1 MPDLKEQARS
11 LQTTIAAKE
20 AEAATKWGEFEALRK
35 SAVDEGVDFTKDTD
49 AFEKIDEASKGYDA
63 IRDEV
68 ASMKDRWG
76 RLVEMSAE
84 GEPGSPFK
92 ADQGPVE
99 LETLKRS
106 KAWGEVVTDS
116 EVYKNLVKSGRLDN
130 SASPVGTLDGVK
142 VADRRQ
148 VKTLLTGASDTSGGA
163 FVFPDIQSEWVG
175 LPRRPLTLAGLVTVG
190 NTGSDT
196 VEWVEQDS
204 RTNNAAETA
213 EATATGDGSG
223 AAPESA
229 TTFVVRTTS
238 VQDITHFI
246 PATRRAIADA
256 DQLQTIIDTEIG
268 DGVRER
274 LDGQMAS
281 GDGSAPNL
289 RGIYNTSGILTRA
302 LGADS
307 RSDAVHKSLTQI
319 RLAFFEPTAVGI
331 HPTDY
336 QSIRLEK
343 DANGNYIYGP
353 PSQAGPPTIW
363 GLTPVVS
370 PVFTQGTP
378 VVGNYA
384 LGATLWL
391 REDLLVALSD
401 QHSDYFTRRM
411 VAVLGVLRAAFAV
424 KRPKCFGTVTGF

>member
-1 MPDLKEQARS
+1 MPDLKEQAIA

-20 AEAATKWGEFEALRK
+20 AEAATKWVEFDTLRK
-35 SAVDEGVDFTKDTD
+35 SAVDEGVDFTKDAD
-49 AFEKIDEASKGYDA
+49 AFKKLDEASKGYDTL
-63 IRDEV
+63 RDEV
-68 ASMKDRWG
+68 ATMKENWG
-76 RLVEMSAE
+76 RLVAMAAE

-92 ADQGPVE
+92 ADQGPVD
-99 LETLKRS
+99 LDTLKRS
-106 KAWGEVVTDS
+106 KAWGEMVVESDI
-116 EVYKNLVKSGRLDN
+116 YKNLIKSGRLDN
-130 SASPVGTLDGVK
+130 SASPIGSLDGVK
-142 VADRRQ
+142 VASRQQ
-148 VKTLLTGASDTSGGA
+148 VKSLLTGASDTSAGA

-190 NTGSDT
+190 TTNSDT
-196 VEWVEQDS
+196 VEWVEQDT

-229 TTFVVRTTS
+229 TTFVVRNTVTE
-238 VQDITHFI
+238 DITHFI

-256 DQLQTIIDTEIG
+256 EQLQTIINSEVG

-274 LDGQMAS
+274 LDTQMAS
-281 GDGSAPNL
+281 GDGSSPNL

-302 LGADS
+302 LGTDS
-307 RSDAVHKSLTQI
+307 RSDAVHKSITQI
-319 RLAFFEPTAVGI
+319 RLGFFEPTAVGI

-378 VVGNYA
+378 IVGNYA
-384 LGATLWL
+384 MGATLWL
-391 REDLLVALSD
+391 REDLMVALSD
-401 QHSDYFTRRM
+401 QHSDYFVRRM
-411 VAVLGVLRAAFAV
+411 VAVLGVLRAAFGV